1 MLLNKYELRRIPP
14 SVNKNTKLELEL
26 PSASYF
32 CYVPQISVYTE
43 EELAMYGV
51 RNEGYVDDLQEGNL
65 NKLILVKWRLTD
77 MLNAYISGYRIML
90 EKKSDVIKLTE
101 EIDEYFEKVNNI
113 LDVGD
118 GSRYEFD
125 DRLEALDSFNRSIY
139 NNNFGVISA
148 RREEII
154 RKASLQDMAPSV
166 LLQEINHISN
176 IQPTYDANGN
186 EQVIN
191 KYNSRNTNVT
201 TPLVNTTNPLAPI
214 YAQEPVIEFNRN
226 YSPRFRDPME
236 RKLELEY
243 MRAKQQLENKE

>member
-26 PSASYF
+26 PSTSYF

-154 RKASLQDMAPSV
+154 RKASLQD
-166 LLQEINHISN
+166 INHIPN

-191 KYNSRNTNVT
+191 KYNSRNTNIS